1 MLFYARSDTH
11 LLLYVYDRL
20 RDSLL
25 DRAQGSEDLIRRAL
39 RNSEETA
46 LKEFHREVYD
56 AKTGDGSR
64 GWGGVLRWYNKRLT
78 GMQREVFISIH
89 AWRDRVAREEDESPL

>member
-11 LLLYVYDRL
+11 FLLYVYDRL
-20 RDSLL
+20 RESLL
-25 DRAQGSEDLIRRAL
+25 ARAQGSEDLIRRAL
-39 RNSEETA
+39 RNSEEIA

-56 AKTGDGSR
+56 VNTGDGSR
-64 GWGGVLRWYNKRLT
+64 GWGGMLRWYNKRRT
-78 GMQREVFISIH
+78 GIQSEIFISIH